1 MVPGLLGFTFLSSF
15 FKFPS
20 TPTQLIQLSFKVQ
33 ITLMNQILKKQANKY
48 TQKQTVI
55 LCSLCFCIA
64 KAYATEHGLMQNDH
78 KWKTVRKL
86 WFTLFKVPGIL
97 DESLVHS
104 TPSELPVGAFRCQ
117 TWCAGLSTLV
127 EVP

>member
-15 FKFPS
+15 FKSPS
-20 TPTQLIQLSFKVQ
+20 TPTQLIQPSFKVQ
-33 ITLMNQILKKQANKY
+33 ITLINQILKKQANKY

-64 KAYATEHGLMQNDH
+64 KAYANERGLMQNDH
-78 KWKTVRKL
+78 KQKTVRKL
-86 WFTLFKVPGIL
+86 WFALFKVTGIL
-97 DESLVHS
+97 NESLVHS